1 VDGTTAVTLAWL
13 IRWAIR
19 ASLLLVVFA
28 LGLRATVADAT
39 YVLRQPAL
47 VLRGFLAMGVIVPA
61 AAAALAALLDLH
73 PAVEIA
79 MLAMA
84 VGPVPPILPG
94 KQLRL
99 GGQESYVYGL
109 LVAASLAAIV
119 VVPVAI
125 EVLGRAFQ
133 RDAHVSPGFVAR
145 VVGITVLLPLAAGL
159 AIRSV
164 APRLAGRLSPWASRI
179 GHALLAIGLLVV
191 VIAAWRDIV
200 SLVGNGTVLVIAAV
214 VAVGL
219 AAGHCLG
226 GPDADDRTALAIAA
240 SMRHPGVALAI
251 ARLNFPEERLVPAA
265 VLLFIVVNVVVT
277 LPYGVWRR
285 RAHAGSPSAAH

>member
-1 VDGTTAVTLAWL
+1 MTLAWL

-47 VLRGFLAMGVIVPA
+47 ILRGFLAMGVIVPA
-61 AAAALAALLDLH
+61 AAAALAALFDLH

-94 KQLRL
+94 KQLKL
-99 GGQESYVYGL
+99 GGRESYVYGL

-133 RDAHVSPGFVAR
+133 REAHAGPGFVAS

-159 AIRSV
+159 AVRSV
-164 APRLAGRLSPWASRI
+164 APRLAERLSPWASRI

-191 VIAAWRDIV
+191 VAAAWRDVV

-219 AAGHCLG
+219 AAGHWLG
-226 GPDADDRTALAIAA
+226 GPDPDDRTALAIAA

-251 ARLNFPEERLVPAA
+251 ARLNFPEEQLVPAA
-265 VLLFIVVNVVVT
+265 VLLFAVVDVVVT
-277 LPYGVWRR
+277 LPYGIWRR
-285 RAHAGSPSAAH
+285 RARAESPSAAH

>member
-1 VDGTTAVTLAWL
+1 VTLAWL
-13 IRWAIR
+13 IPWAIR

-39 YVLRQPAL
+39 YVLRRPAL
-47 VLRGFLAMGVIVPA
+47 ILRGFLAMGVMVPA
-61 AAAALAALLDLH
+61 AAAALAALFDLH

-99 GGQESYVYGL
+99 GGRASYVYGL

-133 RDAHVSPGFVAR
+133 REAHVGPGFVAK

-159 AIRSV
+159 AVRV
-164 APRLAGRLSPWASRI
+164 AAPRLAERVAPWASGT
-179 GHALLAIGLLVV
+179 GHALLATGLLVV
-191 VIAAWRDIV
+191 VIAGWRDII
-200 SLVGNGTVLVIAAV
+200 SLVGDGTVLVIAAV

-219 AAGHCLG
+219 AAGHWLG
-226 GPDADDRTALAIAA
+226 GPDPDDRTALAIAA

-265 VLLFIVVNVVVT
+265 VLLFIVVNVIVT
-277 LPYGVWRR
+277 LPYGIWRR
-285 RAHAGSPSAAH
+285 RAAESGREARR

>member
-1 VDGTTAVTLAWL
+1 VTLAWL

-19 ASLLLVVFA
+19 TSLLLVVFA
-28 LGLRATVADAT
+28 LGLRATAGDAA
-39 YVLRQPAL
+39 YVLRRPVL
-47 VLRGFLAMGVIVPA
+47 ILRGFVAMGVIVPA
-61 AAAALAALLDLH
+61 VAAALAALFDLH

-99 GGQESYVYGL
+99 GGRSSYVYGL

-133 RDAHVSPGFVAR
+133 REAHVGPGFVAR
-145 VVGITVLLPLAAGL
+145 VVGITVLLPLASGL
-159 AIRSV
+159 GVRRA
-164 APRLAGRLSPWASRI
+164 APRLAERVAPWASGT
-179 GHALLAIGLLVV
+179 GHALLATGLLVV

-200 SLVGNGTVLVIAAV
+200 ALVGDGTMLVIAAV

-219 AAGHCLG
+219 AAGHWLG
-226 GPDADDRTALAIAA
+226 GPCPDDRTALAIPA

-265 VLLFIVVNVVVT
+265 VLLFIVVNVMVT
-277 LPYGVWRR
+277 LPYGIWRR
-285 RAHAGSPSAAH
+285 RARADLGAAA